1 MAANRKFLVSA
12 MVCATAIAGLAGCSK
27 DTKAKGDSEE
37 KAKEPAAA
45 TTSKAPVD
53 PFAGLTA
60 DQIGDKALTATKAAQ
75 SIRMAGQIK
84 SDGEQLTVDFA
95 VDTKGACTGKMN
107 VEAGKAELL
116 QANKVLYMK
125 GDEKFWRASMSE
137 DGSSGK
143 EADSV
148 VELMKGRWMK
158 MPAGSSGDMDGVCD
172 LKAMI
177 ADMDKD
183 KSERKG
189 MTKGPDAEVDGQAT
203 ATVVKKAANGE
214 TTTMY
219 VAKEGEPY
227 LLKVVKVGGDEPG
240 TMVFSDYNK
249 PVNAVAPPADQVV
262 DLEKLGAGSGN
273 GA

>member
-12 MVCATAIAGLAGCSK
+12 TVCVAAIAGLAGCSK
-27 DTKAKGDSEE
+27 DGTKTNGTSEG
-37 KAKEPAAA
+37 KTKEPAAA
-45 TTSKAPVD
+45 PSSKAPVD

-60 DQIGDKALTATKAAQ
+60 DQIGDKAMTATKAAQ
-75 SIRMAGQIK
+75 SIRMVGRIK

-95 VDTKGACTGKMN
+95 VDTKSACTGKMSMEGGN
-107 VEAGKAELL
+107 AELL
-116 QANKVLYMK
+116 QVSKVMYMK
-125 GDEKFWRASMSE
+125 GDEKFWRASMSG
-137 DGSSGK
+137 DGASGK
-143 EADSV
+143 ETDSV

-158 MPAGSSGDMDGVCD
+158 MPAGSSGDMGEVCD

-177 ADMDKD
+177 ADMDKN

-189 MTKGPDAEVDGQAT
+189 MTKGPDAEVGGRAT

-249 PVNAVAPPADQVV
+249 PVKATAPPADQVV
-262 DLEKLGAGSGN
+262 DLEKLGAGSG
-273 GA
+273 A